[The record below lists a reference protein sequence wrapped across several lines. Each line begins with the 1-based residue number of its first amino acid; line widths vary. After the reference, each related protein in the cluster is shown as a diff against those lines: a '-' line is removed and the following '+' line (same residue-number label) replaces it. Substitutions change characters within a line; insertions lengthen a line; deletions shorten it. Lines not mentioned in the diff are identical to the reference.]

1 MSPQQWYKVC
11 GKTLIAN
18 ATNNT
23 ANAFHQHCINQS
35 INWMTDPENWKDW
48 RNHTANTTINAQVW
62 WHIWPTN
69 TTIPTNEQQK
79 VDVWNA
85 THWLTLSYKET
96 KHTAKSPHSLP
107 SPANASSCQMWT
119 PWIPLALDP
128 DSLPTTHNHD
138 GNNPANPN
146 KTPAPTA
153 SSDPFP
159 LLSIPDIS
167 HSQHA
172 QPTPPIQQFYVQVSL
187 TGQKCNKPLFPSLKV
202 HLIYTPVLAWYK
214 VANSKD
220 SNISNELC
228 IYLLTT
234 AQQQQNYDNDN
245 NNKWQQQMT
254 AISHI
259 KIHSILYKNSIFC
272 VSSIVSHLLIFLINI
287 AYIVI
292 FIFQKSCDN

>member
-1 MSPQQWYKVC
+1 MLFVASFSNPLLLNMLLSQFRTKMSLQQWYKVC
-11 GKTLIAN
+11 GKMLIAN

-23 ANAFHQHCINQS
+23 ANAFYQHCVNQS

-85 THWLTLSYKET
+85 THCQTLSYKET

-107 SPANASSCQMWT
+107 SPANTSSFWMWT
-119 PWIPLALDP
+119 PWIPLALDL
-128 DSLPTTHNHD
+128 DSLPTTHDHD

-146 KTPAPTA
+146 KNTYSKPQAFPTA
-153 SSDPFP
+153 SLDPFP

-172 QPTPPIQQFYVQVSL
+172 QPSPPIQPFYVQVSP
-187 TGQKCNKPLFPSLKV
+187 TGQKCNNALPSLKV
-202 HLIYTPVLAWYK
+202 QFIYTPVLAQCK

-228 IYLLTT
+228 IYFLTT
-234 AQQQQNYDNDN
+234 AR
-245 NNKWQQQMT
+245 QM
-254 AISHI
+254 I
-259 KIHSILYKNSIFC
+259 
-272 VSSIVSHLLIFLINI
+272 
-287 AYIVI
+287 
-292 FIFQKSCDN
+292 